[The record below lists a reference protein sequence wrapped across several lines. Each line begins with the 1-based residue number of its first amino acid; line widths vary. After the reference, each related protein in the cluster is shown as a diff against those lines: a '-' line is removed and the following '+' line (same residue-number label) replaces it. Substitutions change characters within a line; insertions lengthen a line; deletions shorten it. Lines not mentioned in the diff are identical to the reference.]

1 MWQRLNFLGRRTVT
15 AVMAN
20 RHLSFARGVWKLA
33 RLRLAAVGE
42 VTHQVP
48 GRRPRAGA
56 QAAAG
61 ALLGT
66 AENEPALGQFI
77 RRNRGFTAHEVGG
90 LRGIRARAGCGASR
104 CSAAGDAEH
113 PQDGY
118 IARDGCMPDHLP
130 TRLGNA
136 QERAPGISPPSLS
149 GCLVLLPLD
158 RHPSRSDGSG
168 APCRTCYSPPNIC
181 SSLPWR

>member
-1 MWQRLNFLGRRTVT
+1 MWQRLNLLGRRTVT
-15 AVMAN
+15 AVTAVIAN

-33 RLRLAAVGE
+33 RLRPAVGE
-42 VTHQVP
+42 VMHQVP

-56 QAAAG
+56 RAAAG

-77 RRNRGFTAHEVGG
+77 RRNRGFTAHEVRG

-130 TRLGNA
+130 TR
-136 QERAPGISPPSLS
+136 I
-149 GCLVLLPLD
+149 
-158 RHPSRSDGSG
+158 
-168 APCRTCYSPPNIC
+168 
-181 SSLPWR
+181 